1 MVTEYPLDREE
12 RAYALLQWGATAPLA
27 PFDGELADQGF
38 YTAAQQERSDLA
50 VKAWEQA
57 HPADSGSELEAFKE
71 LERLGKIT
79 QADFY
84 SPSKAAQGIYRSTLK
99 SYRNDLRKDRAAE
112 VNKGAPRRDR
122 LRDLHSLERLQRQRE
137 TDSDPG
143 RATDQGPT
151 SDSSQ
156 RRTYRTP
163 RRRTDQRTG

>member
-99 SYRNDLRKDRAAE
+99 SYRNDLRKDRAAK
-112 VNKGAPRRDR
+112 VNQDIADRDCQRDVPR
-122 LRDLHSLERLQRQRE
+122 LERLQRGRE
-137 TDSDPG
+137 IDSDPG
-143 RATDQGPT
+143 RPTDQGFT
-151 SDSSQ
+151 RNRSQ
-156 RRTYRTP
+156 RRTYRTAS
-163 RRRTDQRTG
+163 RRTDASQA